1 MKKFLSALLGAAL
14 LSSLVVTPAFAGKK
28 AKAAKKEA
36 PAAVQVIEEKTDE
49 VKEIKEEVKME
60 EVK

>member
-28 AKAAKKEA
+28 AKAAKQEA
-36 PAAVQVIEEKTDE
+36 AAVQVEEKVEEPKADTAD
-49 VKEIKEEVKME
+49 KEMKPDTMK
-60 EVK
+60 